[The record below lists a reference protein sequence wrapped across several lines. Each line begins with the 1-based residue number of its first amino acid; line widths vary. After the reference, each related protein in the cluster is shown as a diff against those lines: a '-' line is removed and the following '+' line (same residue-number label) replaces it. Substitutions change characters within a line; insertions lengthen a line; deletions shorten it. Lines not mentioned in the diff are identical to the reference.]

1 MGQQEL
7 VSTVR
12 NLKDLMHMKE
22 ELEAEIAAAQ
32 DAIKAEMTARDTDE
46 MTVDVFKVRWTK
58 VISNRFD
65 TTAFKKAHEDIYG
78 MFTKATETRRF
89 SIA

>member
-1 MGQQEL
+1 MTAEEL
-7 VSTVR
+7 TTTVHS
-12 NLKDLMHMKE
+12 LKELMNMKE
-22 ELEAEIAAAQ
+22 ELEAEITAAQ

-46 MTVDVFKVRWTK
+46 MTVGVFKVRWTK

-78 MFTKATETRRF
+78 LFTKAAETRRF

>member
-7 VSTVR
+7 LSTVR
-12 NLKDLMHMKE
+12 NLKDLMNMKA
-22 ELEAEIAAAQ
+22 ELEAEIEAAQ

-65 TTAFKKAHEDIYG
+65 TTAFRKAHEDIYG
-78 MFTKATETRRF
+78 LFTKATETRRF